1 MAGIGFELKKL
12 FNKHSLTSQV
22 MAYGYSAIITA
33 GPFALLT
40 GMVLAIQL
48 MFLGY
53 GIDKAAS
60 QLYTASVIYPF
71 VFSQIIACG
80 FVMII
85 TRYLADSLY
94 SGDYSNVTAS
104 CYGSMLITQVIG
116 AAVAIMFFW
125 DKPLPWY
132 LKLLTY
138 SFFAE
143 MLGVW
148 LQGVYLTALKDYK
161 SIFGGYGLGV
171 LVSVALAWGNLQ
183 LQLWEPVAGSMLAM
197 CIGTG
202 LIVTSFFVQINHY
215 FGYPVRGMNYSFL
228 SYFEK
233 HTKLFRVAILYTV
246 GIYLANFIIWQGD
259 WGEVVGGTYL
269 YAPAYDVV
277 TFYAFLSILPVMMM
291 FVVSME
297 LKFYEQYA
305 VYFTYITQRGNF
317 KDIDDAREDLL
328 YTLWTELRNIMEFQ
342 LVFTLVFLA
351 LGNYLLT
358 IGGIPFQSVNIYILL
373 VLGAFFTGIMQVIYT
388 LLLYFEDQYGAL
400 LVTGVFFAANLILGI
415 VGLFLG
421 EMFYGVAFFLAAVLG
436 CGAAIKRLTHF
447 CKRINYFIFCGRP
460 VFYQEPNGPL
470 TKLARYLYRGR
481 LQLVRGE
488 AGKK

>member
-1 MAGIGFELKKL
+1 
-12 FNKHSLTSQV
+12 

-40 GMVLAIQL
+40 GMVLSIQL

-53 GIDKAAS
+53 GVPDADS

-80 FVMII
+80 FVMVI

-94 SGDYSNVTAS
+94 SGDYSNVTSS
-104 CYGSMLITQVIG
+104 CYGIMLITQVIG
-116 AAVAIMFFW
+116 AVLAGIFFW

-132 LKLLTY
+132 LKLLTF
-138 SFFAE
+138 SFFME
-143 MLGVW
+143 MLAVW
-148 LQGVYLTALKDYK
+148 VQGVYLTALKDYK
-161 SIFGGYGLGV
+161 SIFGGYGMGV
-171 LVSVALAWGNLQ
+171 LVSVGLAWCNLHF
-183 LQLWEPVAGSMLAM
+183 QLWEPVAGSMLAM
-197 CIGTG
+197 SVGTG
-202 LIVTSFFVQINHY
+202 LIVISFLVQINRY
-215 FGYPVRGMNYSFL
+215 FGYPVRGMNYAFL

-233 HTKLFRVAILYTV
+233 HTKLFWIAMFYTV
-246 GIYLANFIIWQGD
+246 GIYLANFIIWQGPL
-259 WGEVVGGTYL
+259 GVVVGETYL
-269 YAPAYDVV
+269 YAPEYDVV

-358 IGGIPFQSVNIYILL
+358 IGGIPYQSVNIYSLL
-373 VLGAFFTGIMQVIYT
+373 VLGAFFNGIMQVIYT
-388 LLLYFEDQYGAL
+388 LLLYLEDQRGAL
-400 LVTGVFFAANLILGI
+400 TITGVFFFANLLLGVI
-415 VGLFLG
+415 GLLLG
-421 EMFYGVAFFLAAVLG
+421 EMFYGVAFFVSALLA
-436 CGAAIKRLTHF
+436 CGTAIWRLTHF
-447 CKRINYFIFCGRP
+447 CQRINYFIFCGRP
-460 VFYQEPNGPL
+460 VFYQEPDGPL
-470 TKLARYLYRGR
+470 TRLARYLYRGR

-488 AGKK
+488 AEEK